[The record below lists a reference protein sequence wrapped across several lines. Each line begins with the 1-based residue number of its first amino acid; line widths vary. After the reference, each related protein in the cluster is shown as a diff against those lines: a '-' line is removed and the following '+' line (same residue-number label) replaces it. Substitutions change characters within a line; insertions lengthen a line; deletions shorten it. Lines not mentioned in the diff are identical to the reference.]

1 MKRRVVMREAR
12 HGHQESDIDTRGVV
26 WFGVLLILAVA
37 AVAIATHVVLHLAD
51 RRPPAGLA
59 DRSPLE
65 RAVVPPSPRLQTT
78 PPADMAA
85 FRAHEDAVLRS
96 AGWID
101 EAAGVA
107 RIPIDV
113 AKARLLEKGL
123 PVAEP
128 PAPPAPGARP

>member
-1 MKRRVVMREAR
+1 MRETRPA
-12 HGHQESDIDTRGVV
+12 HQESDIDTRNVV
-26 WFGVLLILAVA
+26 LFGVALVI
-37 AVAIATHVVLHLAD
+37 AVAIVGIATHFSLRVADHRPLAG
-51 RRPPAGLA
+51 AA
-59 DRSPLE
+59 DVSPLG
-65 RAVVPPSPRLQTT
+65 RPIVPPGPRLQMA

-85 FRAHEDAVLRS
+85 FRAHEDALLHA

-101 EAAGVA
+101 ETAGIA

-128 PAPPAPGARP
+128 APEGGKP